1 MKTLSAREVIERTA
15 RRAVKPRLLEPVWK
29 WAERTVKLSVRTTV
43 SPGRYDSGWIAYT
56 RGWQEA
62 FSNPRVREL
71 VICAA
76 AQSGKTE
83 SILNCLR
90 YAIAEDPGPAL
101 WIMPAESLA
110 RSFSETRLQPSLRD
124 CQPCAEQI
132 PANAD
137 LFKLLEMH
145 FADCTLNL
153 CGANSPAQL
162 SSRPVRYLFA
172 DEIDKFP
179 QASNKEAGALELA
192 RVRTASFWNAKI
204 VLTSTPTVE
213 SGQVWQNYLAGSQH
227 QYFVKCPHCSH
238 AQPLVFSQIKWPDNE
253 TTKTGEAW
261 NLDAV
266 EAAASYECAACANR
280 IPQLHKAGMIRG
292 GEWRA
297 TNARAPA
304 DRVSFHLNA
313 LYSPWRTWGSIA
325 REFLEVKDSF
335 SGLQNFTNSV
345 LAEPWKVAVQA
356 EEISET
362 RLLDLKTD
370 YDLGTCPVKPLFVTV
385 AADVQR
391 ESVYF
396 TVRAWGPDEES
407 WLLDYG
413 RIPTLDDLQTVFRR
427 QYNVAGSDETV
438 SAFRGYIDSG
448 YNSQAV
454 YEFCSGSN
462 ATFFPLKGWDRLAQP
477 VKSAVIK
484 FFPGKQPRERTIRL
498 FHFDDGSFKTDLYCR
513 RIQDRRGPAWHLP
526 RNVGADYLRQL
537 TAEKLVE
544 KTNPRGV
551 VESVW
556 HQVHRDNHLGDCEK
570 MQLVAGYL
578 LASQL
583 VEKPAASAEPDDDAT
598 RRSSAVRCNSFIGN
612 WRNGWQL

>member
-1 MKTLSAREVIERTA
+1 MKTAREIIERTA
-15 RRAVKPRLLEPVWK
+15 RRAVKPRLLEPVWQ
-29 WAERTVKLSVRTTV
+29 WAERNVKLSVRTTV

-62 FSNPRVREL
+62 FSNPRIREI

-76 AQSGKTE
+76 GQSGKTE
-83 SILNCLR
+83 SLLNCIR
-90 YAIAEDPGPAL
+90 YLICEDPGPAL

-124 CQPCAEQI
+124 CPPCVEQI
-132 PANAD
+132 PGNPD

-162 SSRPVRYLFA
+162 SSRPIRYLFA

-179 QASNKEAGALELA
+179 EASSKEAGALELA
-192 RVRTASFWNAKI
+192 RVRTASFWNAKL
-204 VLTSTPTVE
+204 VLTSTPTVD

-227 QYFVKCPHCSH
+227 KYFVKCPHCGH
-238 AQPLVFSQIKWPDNE
+238 AQTLAFSQIKWPENE
-253 TTKTGEAW
+253 TTKNGEAW

-266 EAAASYECAACANR
+266 EKAAAYECASCSNR
-280 IPQLHKAGMIRG
+280 IPQLHKAGMVRN

-297 TNARAPA
+297 TNPQAPA

-325 REFLEVKDSF
+325 REFLEVKDSY

-345 LAEPWKVAVQA
+345 LAEPWKTQG
-356 EEISET
+356 EEVHESK
-362 RLLDLKTD
+362 LLALRGE
-370 YDLGTCPVKPLFVTV
+370 YDLGTCPALPLFVTV

-396 TVRAWGPDEES
+396 TVRAWGQDEES

-413 RIPTLDDLQTVFRR
+413 KIPTLEDLNEVFRR
-427 QYNVAGSDETV
+427 QYNVAGSEETV
-438 SAFRGYIDSG
+438 SAYRGFIDSG
-448 YNSQAV
+448 YNTQAV

-462 ATFFPLKGWDRLAQP
+462 RTFSPVKGWDRLAQP
-477 VKSAVIK
+477 VKRAIVK
-484 FFPGKQPRERTIRL
+484 YLPGREHRERVIPL
-498 FHFDDGSFKTDLYCR
+498 YHFDDGAFKSDLYIR
-513 RIQDRRGPAWHLP
+513 RIQDRDGPPWHLP
-526 RNVGADYLRQL
+526 RNVGADFMRQL

-544 KTNPRGV
+544 RKNTRGAI
-551 VESVW
+551 ESVW
-556 HQVHRDNHLGDCEK
+556 HQVHRDNHFGDCEK
-570 MQLVAGYL
+570 MQLVHGYL
-578 LASQL
+578 MASQL
-583 VEKPAASAEPDDDAT
+583 REKPADTSEADAREADGT
-598 RRSSAVRCNSFIGN
+598 SNYYRGG
-612 WRNGWQL
+612 GWNL

>member
-1 MKTLSAREVIERTA
+1 MNTLTAREVIERTA

-29 WAERTVKLSVRTTV
+29 WAERNVKLSVRTTV

-62 FSNPRVREL
+62 FSSPRVKEL

-90 YAIAEDPGPAL
+90 YAIAEDPGPML

-132 PANAD
+132 PTNAD

-179 QASNKEAGALELA
+179 QATAKEAGALELA
-192 RVRTASFWNAKI
+192 RVRTNSFWNAKI
-204 VLTSTPTVE
+204 VLTSTPTLD

-227 QYFVKCPHCSH
+227 KFFVKCPHCGH
-238 AQPLVFSQIKWPDNE
+238 AQTLVFSQIKWLENE
-253 TTKTGEAW
+253 TTKPAGSW

-266 EAAASYECAACANR
+266 EKAAAYECVSCANR
-280 IPQLHKAGMIRG
+280 IPQSQRAGMVRL
-292 GEWRA
+292 GEWLA
-297 TNARAPA
+297 TNQQAPA
-304 DRVSFHLNA
+304 DRQSFHLNA

-325 REFLEVKDSF
+325 REFLETKDSF
-335 SGLQNFTNSV
+335 AGLQNFTNSV
-345 LAEPWKVAVQA
+345 LAEPWKVAA
-356 EEISET
+356 EEIHESK
-362 RLLDLKTD
+362 LLDLRGE
-370 YDLGTCPVKPLFVTV
+370 YDLGTCPAKPLFVTI

-396 TVRAWGPDEES
+396 TVRAWGQDEES

-413 RIPTLDDLQTVFRR
+413 RVPTLDDLKEIFRR
-427 QYNVAGSDETV
+427 QYNVTGSEETV
-438 SAFRGYIDSG
+438 SAKSGLIDSG
-448 YNSQAV
+448 YNTQTV
-454 YEFCSGSN
+454 YEFCSASN
-462 ATFFPLKGWDRLAQP
+462 ATFFPAKGWDRLSQP
-477 VKSAVIK
+477 VKKATIK
-484 FFPGKQPRERTIRL
+484 FLPGREHRERIIRL
-498 FHFDDGSFKTDLYCR
+498 YHFDDGAFKSDLYCR

-544 KTNPRGV
+544 KKNARG
-551 VESVW
+551 EIETVW
-556 HQVHRDNHLGDCEK
+556 HQVHRDNHWGDCEK
-570 MQLVAGYL
+570 MQLVNGYL

-583 VEKPAASAEPDDDAT
+583 KPKTAHAQE
-598 RRSSAVRCNSFIGN
+598 VRDSRMVVRLGGWLGDMSGWNS
-612 WRNGWQL
+612 

>member
-1 MKTLSAREVIERTA
+1 MKTASAREIIERTA

-43 SPGRYDSGWIAYT
+43 SPGRYDSGWISYT

-62 FSNPRVREL
+62 FNNPRIREI

-83 SILNCLR
+83 SLLNCLR
-90 YAIAEDPGPAL
+90 FAISEDPGPML

-124 CQPCAEQI
+124 CAPCAEQI
-132 PANAD
+132 PDNAD

-162 SSRPVRYLFA
+162 SSRPVRYLFL

-179 QASNKEAGALELA
+179 EGSNKEAGALELA

-213 SGQVWQNYLAGSQH
+213 SGQVWQSYLPGSRH
-227 QYFVKCPHCSH
+227 QYFVKCPHCGH
-238 AQPLVFSQIKWPDNE
+238 AQVLVFSQIKWPENE
-253 TTKTGEAW
+253 TTKTGDAW

-266 EAAASYECAACANR
+266 EAAASYECAGCANR
-280 IPQLHKAGMIRG
+280 IPQTQKATMIRG

-297 TNARAPA
+297 TNPRSPA
-304 DRVSFHLNA
+304 DRVSFQLNA
-313 LYSPWRTWGSIA
+313 LCSPWRSWGSIA
-325 REFLEVKDSF
+325 REFLEVKDSY

-345 LAEPWKVAVQA
+345 LAEPWKVAVQS

-362 RLLDLKTD
+362 ALIALKAD
-370 YDLGTCPVKPLFVTV
+370 YDLGTCPVKPRFVTV
-385 AADVQR
+385 TGDVQR

-396 TVRAWGPDEES
+396 LVRAWGQDEES
-407 WLLDYG
+407 WLIDYG
-413 RIPTLDDLQTVFRR
+413 RVPTVDDLREVFRR
-427 QYNVAGSDETV
+427 QYPVAGTEETV
-438 SAFRGYIDSG
+438 SAYRGYVDSG

-454 YEFCSGSN
+454 YEFCSTSN
-462 ATFFPLKGWDRLAQP
+462 QTFFPLKGWDRLSQP
-477 VKSAVIK
+477 VKAAVIK
-484 FFPGKQPRERTIRL
+484 FLPGKEPRERAIRL

-513 RIQDRRGPAWHLP
+513 RIQDQQGPAWHLP
-526 RNVGADYLRQL
+526 RNVGEDYLRQL

-544 KTNPRGV
+544 RTNARGV
-551 VESVW
+551 AETAW
-556 HQVHRDNHLGDCEK
+556 HQIHKDNHLGDCEK

-578 LASQL
+578 IAAQL
-583 VEKPAASAEPDDDAT
+583 KAKPQTPDTPEDKAARRARAVT
-598 RRSSAVRCNSFIGN
+598 RHTFIGYDRGDR
-612 WRNGWQL
+612 WL